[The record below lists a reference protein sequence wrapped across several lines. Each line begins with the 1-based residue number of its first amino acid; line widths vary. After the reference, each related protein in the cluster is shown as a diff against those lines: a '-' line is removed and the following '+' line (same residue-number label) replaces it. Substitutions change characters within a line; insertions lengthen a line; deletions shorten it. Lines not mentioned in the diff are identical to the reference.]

1 MTHLNELYLILNKSL
16 KWNKSHLKCFALIML
31 VIILKQTCNLSSA
44 SKALPIK
51 CLPQSFYRRMQR
63 FFAGQYFDYRQISQL
78 IFNMFSFDQVQLTL
92 DRTNWKW
99 GKRNINILMLAIVYR
114 GIAIP
119 ILWTLLNKRG
129 NSDTKERIALIQR
142 FIAIF
147 GKDRIVNVFA
157 DREFIGEQW
166 FTWLIEQDINFCI
179 RVKKN
184 FIVTNHLGKNH
195 KISDLFRHL
204 KVGQIEC
211 RKRRI
216 LVGRV
221 KLYISALQLENGE
234 LLLVVSPQFNA
245 NAIQDYA
252 LRWEIETLFSCLK
265 GRGFNLENTRLT
277 DPRRVKKLIAVLAI
291 SFCWC
296 YLTGE
301 WQHNQKKAIK
311 IKKHGRLSMSLF
323 RYGLDY
329 VQMAIQRLIGF
340 GKKEEFKEILA
351 ILRKQNPDRIRVL
364 LNLSCT
370 EYNNNNRA

>member
-1 MTHLNELYLILNKSL
+1 MVRISRLTGRFLFILTPVNNSSGGFQFSISFIIAAVTKAGGDNNGDILYLILNKSL

-179 RVKKN
+179 RVKK
-184 FIVTNHLGKNH
+184 TSL
-195 KISDLFRHL
+195 
-204 KVGQIEC
+204 
-211 RKRRI
+211 
-216 LVGRV
+216 
-221 KLYISALQLENGE
+221 
-234 LLLVVSPQFNA
+234 SP
-245 NAIQDYA
+245 I
-252 LRWEIETLFSCLK
+252 I
-265 GRGFNLENTRLT
+265 
-277 DPRRVKKLIAVLAI
+277 
-291 SFCWC
+291 
-296 YLTGE
+296 
-301 WQHNQKKAIK
+301 
-311 IKKHGRLSMSLF
+311 
-323 RYGLDY
+323 
-329 VQMAIQRLIGF
+329 
-340 GKKEEFKEILA
+340 
-351 ILRKQNPDRIRVL
+351 
-364 LNLSCT
+364 
-370 EYNNNNRA
+370 